1 MKKDIESAPKLD
13 SIEPNF
19 QEEDAA
25 LDDQDVDEDMEDSGE
40 SGSEGDESP
49 FISFAPN
56 PKGPLELNFEEE
68 VIVIK
73 GDPADDVRTLFL
85 QVLIDS
91 LTRIFLSILAGG
103 CCFASRR
110 RSSTC

>member
-1 MKKDIESAPKLD
+1 LKKDIESAPKLD

-25 LDDQDVDEDMEDSGE
+25 LNDQDVDEDMEDYSGE
-40 SGSEGDESP
+40 SCSEGDESP

-73 GDPADDVRTLFL
+73 GDPADDVRTPFL
-85 QVLIDS
+85 QVL
-91 LTRIFLSILAGG
+91 LQV
-103 CCFASRR
+103 
-110 RSSTC
+110 

>member
-25 LDDQDVDEDMEDSGE
+25 LNEQDVDEDMEDYSGE
-40 SGSEGDESP
+40 SGSDEGDENP
-49 FISFAPN
+49 YISFAPN

-73 GDPADDVRTLFL
+73 GDPADDVRTPFL
-85 QVLIDS
+85 QV
-91 LTRIFLSILAGG
+91 
-103 CCFASRR
+103 
-110 RSSTC
+110 